1 MSVEEFEWS
10 STDESTRQR
19 RLDLY
24 QQEIVQ
30 CRLCVDAGHI
40 KSALPIFHGHASARV
55 MVVGQAPAAPVSE
68 RPLPYSGA
76 TGRTLKDWLERAGFD
91 PAKFY
96 SSFYLTALTKCFPGT
111 NPGGDGDR
119 APSRH
124 EISLCV
130 PHLKREIE
138 LVLPALILPLG
149 RLSIT
154 FFVGKAPLSD
164 LVGNVYHR
172 GDAYVLPL
180 PHPSGVSRWLNQ
192 PMHRDLL
199 AKAIE
204 HLQRLR
210 ETLDLD

>member
-1 MSVEEFEWS
+1 MTLNRYHVSLDVEE
-10 STDESTRQR
+10 RQR
-19 RLDLY
+19 RLAVH
-24 QQEIVQ
+24 QRNVSQ
-30 CRLCVDAGHI
+30 CQLCVKAGYI
-40 KSALPIFHGHASARV
+40 KTALPVFHGHASARV
-55 MVVGQAPAAPVSE
+55 MVVGQAPAAPVPE

-111 NPGGDGDR
+111 NLGGDGDR

-138 LVLPALILPLG
+138 LVHPALILPLG

-154 FFVGKAPLSD
+154 FFVGKATLSD
-164 LVGNVYHR
+164 LVGNVYRR

-199 AKAIE
+199 VQSIK

-210 ETLDLD
+210 ETLNLD

>member
-24 QQEIVQ
+24 QQDIAQ

-138 LVLPALILPLG
+138 SGSSGAHSAIGSPVYHVLCWQGAAQRSG
-149 RLSIT
+149 RKRLS
-154 FFVGKAPLSD
+154 
-164 LVGNVYHR
+164 
-172 GDAYVLPL
+172 
-180 PHPSGVSRWLNQ
+180 SRRRLCSATAASIG
-192 PMHRDLL
+192 RESL
-199 AKAIE
+199 AEPA
-204 HLQRLR
+204 HAS
-210 ETLDLD
+210 

>member
-1 MSVEEFEWS
+1 MTLNRYHVSLDVEE
-10 STDESTRQR
+10 RQR
-19 RLDLY
+19 RLAVH
-24 QQEIVQ
+24 QRNVSQ
-30 CRLCVDAGHI
+30 CQLCVEAGYI
-40 KSALPIFHGHASARV
+40 KTALPVFHGHASARV
-55 MVVGQAPAAPVSE
+55 MVVGQAPAAPVPE

-111 NPGGDGDR
+111 NLGGDGDR

-138 LVLPALILPLG
+138 LVHPALILPLG

-154 FFVGKAPLSD
+154 FFVGKATLSD
-164 LVGNVYHR
+164 LVGNVYRR

-199 AKAIE
+199 VQSIK

-210 ETLDLD
+210 ETLNLD